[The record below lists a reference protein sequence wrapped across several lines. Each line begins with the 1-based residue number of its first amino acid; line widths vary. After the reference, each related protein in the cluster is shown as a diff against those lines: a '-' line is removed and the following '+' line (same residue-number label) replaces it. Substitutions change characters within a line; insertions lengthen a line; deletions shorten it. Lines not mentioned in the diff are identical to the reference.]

1 MAEGTMIKIDALA
14 VGKGKG
20 LTVGLEV
27 ESREGSGTL
36 FLDAR
41 LCEDKE
47 TLEVINNAFNLL
59 RVKKLDIIVRK
70 CEEDKDCL
78 CGGSLGLP
86 VYLGMFACARGLK
99 LKPNIFAT
107 GFVDR
112 RGNITQVDGLAEK
125 IRAILGKA
133 DTLLVPK
140 GQGLPVSGLNV
151 REVSNVKSAVKL
163 AVIS

>member
-1 MAEGTMIKIDALA
+1 MIKIDALA

-27 ESREGSGTL
+27 ESREGSGIL

-47 TLEVINNAFNLL
+47 TLEVMNNAFNLL
-59 RVKKLDIIVRK
+59 RVKKLDILVRK
-70 CEEDKDCL
+70 SAGDKDCL

-86 VYLGMFACARGLK
+86 VYLGMYACARGLK
-99 LKPNIFAT
+99 LKPNLFAT
-107 GFVDR
+107 GFVDKK
-112 RGNITQVDGLAEK
+112 GNITHVDGMAEK

-133 DTLLVPK
+133 DKLLVPK
-140 GQGLPVSGLNV
+140 GQGLPVTGLNV
-151 REVSNVKSAVKL
+151 LEAANVKSAVKL
-163 AVIS
+163 AIID